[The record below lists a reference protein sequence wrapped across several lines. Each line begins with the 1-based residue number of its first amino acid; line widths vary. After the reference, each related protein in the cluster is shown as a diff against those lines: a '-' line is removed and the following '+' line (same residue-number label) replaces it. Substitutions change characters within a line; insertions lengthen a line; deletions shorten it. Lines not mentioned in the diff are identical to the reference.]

1 MAMSDPLA
9 DMLTRVRNAGMVKFE
24 TVDIPL
30 SKVKVNVAKI
40 LKEEGYINDYHID
53 KTGPQ
58 GTLRI
63 DLKYD
68 QNMTRVITGLRRISK
83 PGRRIYVDADNIPKV
98 MSGLG
103 YWHYFHFQGSSCRP
117 SGQEDAGRWRIPLRS
132 LVIIDLRSK

>member
-40 LKEEGYINDYHID
+40 LKDEGYINDYHID
-53 KTGPQ
+53 KSGPQ

-83 PGRRIYVDADNIPKV
+83 PGRRIYVNADNIPKV

-103 YWHYFHFQGSSCRP
+103 IG
-117 SGQEDAGRWRIPLRS
+117 
-132 LVIIDLRSK
+132 IISTSKGVFADHQARKMRVGGEFLCEVW